1 MKQKLQRLMYNISV
15 SLELVVGVILIIGIL
30 VAASGMLH
38 ELQILFDNRLDPS
51 AFSNFL
57 HMAFNIVIGIEFLKM
72 LCRHNLSSVVEVL
85 LFTVARHMVAVETSS
100 LENLLTVIAVAILFC
115 VRKWLFIPNLDDK
128 K

>member
-1 MKQKLQRLMYNISV
+1 MKQKLQRLMYNISI

-38 ELQILFDNRLDPS
+38 ELQILFDNRLDPN